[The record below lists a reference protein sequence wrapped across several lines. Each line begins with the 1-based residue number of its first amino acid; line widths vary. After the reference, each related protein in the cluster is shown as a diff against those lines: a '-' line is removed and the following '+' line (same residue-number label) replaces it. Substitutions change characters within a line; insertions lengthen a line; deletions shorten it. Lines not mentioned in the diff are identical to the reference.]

1 MPTIPH
7 PRVNRNNKKDLIIDS
22 NFSVLYKPEVTWGL
36 NGGVNYLT
44 FSDHVQ
50 NVPFIQITKFLFYKL
65 KD

>member
-36 NGGVNYLT
+36 NGGGGGGGGQLPH
-44 FSDHVQ
+44 F
-50 NVPFIQITKFLFYKL
+50 
-65 KD
+65 